1 MTAAAGQP
9 PALGI
14 PSRLTLGAMVVL
26 LATAALA
33 WAGAALAA
41 LATGGALPETTLEDA
56 ALALPRLGNHLGDP
70 AAAWPPEVAALLPG
84 PLGYWAAQLFVLAVA
99 GTVAL
104 GALRLW
110 RRLSQHLAHPLGVR
124 PDAGLAA
131 RRDLSA
137 LVVKAPTPGRVTLGT
152 AGRRLLA
159 AEPQASLA
167 VVGPTG
173 CGKTAG
179 LAIPALL
186 EWSGPV
192 LATSVKADLIGAT
205 IEHRRARGKVWVYDP
220 AGVSGQP
227 GAQWSPLD
235 ACGTWPGALQ
245 VAAWLTDAAAPSRDG
260 ASDSD
265 YWYAQAR
272 KALAPHLHAAALTG
286 RTMGDVVRWIDAQE
300 SDDVAEALGDGEDA
314 VPCDALLAA
323 NALWQ
328 KEARLRGSVYA
339 TMENVVAGY
348 AHADR
353 SDDGGGRIDLEA
365 WLAGDHSIYIVA
377 TAHEQA
383 RLRPVLT
390 VLVQQALR
398 TAYDR
403 AARNGG
409 TLEHPALVL
418 LDEAGNIAPL
428 ADLPGYAATARS
440 HGITLVTVWQDLA
453 QIEAIYRH
461 RAQTVLNNH
470 RAKLFASGIADVAT
484 LDYLSRLVGEHRQ
497 TERNV
502 TTDLTADRRS
512 LGEHITYRRLAPAD
526 LLRRL
531 PAGDAV
537 LLYGNQAPAQVR
549 LRPWYKL
556 SSFPIR
562 RTPSPRARPV
572 GPGGR

>member
-1 MTAAAGQP
+1 MTSPADRP
-9 PALGI
+9 PGLGI
-14 PSRLTLGAMVVL
+14 PSRVALGAMGL
-26 LATAALA
+26 LFAAAALA

-41 LATGGALPETTLEDA
+41 LVISGRLPPATLEDA
-56 ALALPRLGNHLGDP
+56 AVALTRMRHHLGDP
-70 AAAWPPEVAALLPG
+70 GTAWPREVAAVLPG
-84 PLGYWAAQLFVLAVA
+84 PLQYWVAQLVVLVVV
-99 GTVAL
+99 GTTGLV
-104 GALRLW
+104 GLRLW
-110 RRLSQHLAHPLGVR
+110 RCWSARLAHPLGVR
-124 PDAGLAA
+124 PDAGLAL

-137 LVVKAPTPGRVTLGT
+137 LVVSAPTPGRVTLGT
-152 AGRRLLA
+152 SGRRLLA
-159 AEPQASLA
+159 AEPRASLA

-179 LAIPALL
+179 FAIPALL

-192 LATSVKADLIGAT
+192 LATSVKADLLDASLH
-205 IEHRRARGKVWVYDP
+205 HRRARGKVWVYDP
-220 AGVSGQP
+220 AGVSGQA

-235 ACGTWPGALQ
+235 ACATWPGALQ
-245 VAAWLTDAAAPSRDG
+245 VAASLTEAAAPAREG
-260 ASDSD
+260 AADSD

-286 RTMGDVVRWIDAQE
+286 RTMGDVVRWIDAQD
-300 SDDVAEALGDGEDA
+300 SDDVAEALGDGEDD
-314 VPCDALLAA
+314 VPSDALLAA

-348 AHADR
+348 AHTDTHHE
-353 SDDGGGRIDLEA
+353 GGGRIDIDA
-365 WLAGDHSIYIVA
+365 WLSGDHSIYIVA

-398 TAYDR
+398 AAYDR

-409 TLEHPALVL
+409 ALAQPALVL

-428 ADLPGYAATARS
+428 GDLPGYAATARS
-440 HGITLVTVWQDLA
+440 HGITLVTIWQDLA
-453 QIEAIYRH
+453 QIEAIYGH

-470 RAKLFASGIADVAT
+470 RAKLFGSGIADVAT

-497 TERNV
+497 TEHNV
-502 TTDLTADRRS
+502 TTDLAADRRS
-512 LGEHITYRRLAPAD
+512 IGEHATYRRLAPAD

-531 PAGDAV
+531 PASDAV

-549 LRPWYKL
+549 LRPWYKVRR
-556 SSFPIR
+556 SS
-562 RTPSPRARPV
+562 
-572 GPGGR
+572 

>member
-1 MTAAAGQP
+1 MTATSGQP
-9 PALGI
+9 PGLGI
-14 PSRLTLGAMVVL
+14 PSRITLGAMAAL
-26 LATAALA
+26 FLAAALA

-41 LATGGALPETTLEDA
+41 LAGGGRLPPVTLEEA
-56 ALALPRLGNHLGDP
+56 AVAVVRLRHHLGDP
-70 AAAWPPEVAALLPG
+70 AAGWPPEVVAALPG
-84 PLGYWAAQLFVLAVA
+84 PVPYWAAQLVVLAVA
-99 GTVAL
+99 GATGLA
-104 GALRLW
+104 GFRLW
-110 RRLSQHLAHPLGVR
+110 RRLSQRLAHPLGVR
-124 PDAGLAA
+124 PDAGLATG
-131 RRDLSA
+131 RDLSA
-137 LVVKAPTPGRVTLGT
+137 LVVSSPTPGRVTLGT
-152 AGRRLLA
+152 SGRRLLA

-205 IEHRRARGKVWVYDP
+205 VEHRRARGTVWVYDP

-227 GAQWSPLD
+227 GAQWSPLE
-235 ACGTWPGALQ
+235 ACTSWQGALR
-245 VAAWLTDAAAPSRDG
+245 VAAWLTDAAAPGRDG
-260 ASDSD
+260 TSDSD

-300 SDDVAEALGDGEDA
+300 RDDLAEALGEGVDD
-314 VPCDALLAA
+314 VPSDALLAA
-323 NALWQ
+323 NALWK
-328 KEARLRGSVYA
+328 KEARLRSSVYA
-339 TMENVVAGY
+339 TLENVVAGY
-348 AHADR
+348 LHTDATEPA
-353 SDDGGGRIDLEA
+353 GGRIDLDA
-365 WLAGDHSIYIVA
+365 WLSGDHSIYIVA

-398 TAYDR
+398 AAYDR

-409 TLEHPALVL
+409 ALNHPALVL

-428 ADLPGYAATARS
+428 GDLPGYAATARS

-484 LDYLSRLVGEHRQ
+484 LDYVSRLVGEHRQ

-502 TTDLTADRRS
+502 TTDLTADRCS
-512 LGEHITYRRLAPAD
+512 LAEHSTYRRLAPAD

-531 PAGDAV
+531 PTGDAV
-537 LLYGNQAPAQVR
+537 LVYGNQPPAQVR
-549 LRPWYKL
+549 LRPWYKVHW
-556 SSFPIR
+556 SNSGPQA
-562 RTPSPRARPV
+562 SGRPE
-572 GPGGR
+572 GTKHG

>member
-1 MTAAAGQP
+1 MAAFFAAA
-9 PALGI
+9 AL
-14 PSRLTLGAMVVL
+14 V
-26 LATAALA
+26 
-33 WAGAALAA
+33 WAGAALVA
-41 LATGGALPETTLEDA
+41 LAVSEALPPATLEDA
-56 ALALPRLGNHLGDP
+56 AVALTRLGRHVGDP
-70 AAAWPPEVAALLPG
+70 AAAWPAQVAVVLPG
-84 PLGYWAAQLFVLAVA
+84 PVGVLGCPVGRDGHRGHDGVVGF
-99 GTVAL
+99 
-104 GALRLW
+104 RIW
-110 RRLSQHLAHPLGVR
+110 RPLSQRLSHPLGVR

-131 RRDLSA
+131 RGDLSA
-137 LVVKAPTPGRVTLGT
+137 LVVASPTRGRVTLGT
-152 AGRRLLA
+152 SGRRLLA
-159 AEPQASLA
+159 AEPRASLA

-179 LAIPALL
+179 FAIPALL
-186 EWSGPV
+186 EWSGSV
-192 LATSVKADLIGAT
+192 LATSVKADLLAAT
-205 IEHRRARGKVWVYDP
+205 IEHRRDRGKVWVYDP
-220 AGVSGQP
+220 AGVSGHP
-227 GAQWSPLD
+227 GAAWSPLD

-245 VAAWLTDAAAPSRDG
+245 VAAWLTEAAAPPRDG

-286 RTMGDVVRWIDAQE
+286 RTMADVVRWIDAQE
-300 SDDVAEALGDGEDA
+300 SDDVADALGDGEDD

-328 KEARLRGSVYA
+328 KESRLRGSVYA

-348 AHADR
+348 AH
-353 SDDGGGRIDLEA
+353 SDQAQEGGGHIDLDT
-365 WLAGDHSIYIVA
+365 WLSGDHSVYIVA

-398 TAYDR
+398 AAYDR

-409 TLEHPALVL
+409 ALARPALVM

-440 HGITLVTVWQDLA
+440 HGITLVTIWQDLA

-470 RAKLFASGIADVAT
+470 RAKLFGSGIADVAT

-497 TERNV
+497 TERSM

-512 LGEHITYRRLAPAD
+512 IGEHNTYRRLAPAD

-531 PAGDAV
+531 PASDAV
-537 LLYGNQAPAQVR
+537 LLYGNHAPIQVR

-556 SSFPIR
+556 R
-562 RTPSPRARPV
+562 
-572 GPGGR
+572 

>member
-1 MTAAAGQP
+1 MTSPADRP
-9 PALGI
+9 PGLGI
-14 PSRLTLGAMVVL
+14 PSWLALGAMGL
-26 LATAALA
+26 LFAAAALA

-41 LATGGALPETTLEDA
+41 LVAGGRLPLATLEDA
-56 ALALPRLGNHLGDP
+56 AVALTRLRHHLGDP
-70 AAAWPPEVAALLPG
+70 ATAWPPEVADVLPG
-84 PLGYWAAQLFVLAVA
+84 PLVYWLAQLVVLAV
-99 GTVAL
+99 VAATGL
-104 GALRLW
+104 VGFRLW
-110 RRLSQHLAHPLGVR
+110 QRWSAHLAHPLGVR
-124 PDAGLAA
+124 PDAGLAP
-131 RRDLSA
+131 RRDLGA
-137 LVVKAPTPGRVTLGT
+137 LVVSSPTPGRVTLGT
-152 AGRRLLA
+152 SGRRLLA

-179 LAIPALL
+179 FAIPALL

-192 LATSVKADLIGAT
+192 LATSVKADLLDASV
-205 IEHRRARGKVWVYDP
+205 EHRRARGTVWVYDP

-245 VAAWLTDAAAPSRDG
+245 VAAWLTEAAAPAREG
-260 ASDSD
+260 AADSD

-286 RTMGDVVRWIDAQE
+286 RTMGDVVRWIDAQD
-300 SDDVAEALGDGEDA
+300 SDDVAEALGDGEDD

-348 AHADR
+348 AHTDQGHE
-353 SDDGGGRIDLEA
+353 GGGRIDLDA
-365 WLAGDHSIYIVA
+365 WLSGDHSIYIVA

-409 TLEHPALVL
+409 ALSHPALVL

-428 ADLPGYAATARS
+428 GDLPGYAATARS
-440 HGITLVTVWQDLA
+440 HGITLVTIWQDLA
-453 QIEAIYRH
+453 QIEAIYGH

-470 RAKLFASGIADVAT
+470 RAKLFGSGIADVAT

-497 TERNV
+497 TEHNV

-512 LGEHITYRRLAPAD
+512 IGEHATYRRLAPAD

-531 PAGDAV
+531 PASDAV

-549 LRPWYKL
+549 LRPWYKVRR
-556 SSFPIR
+556 SS
-562 RTPSPRARPV
+562 
-572 GPGGR
+572 